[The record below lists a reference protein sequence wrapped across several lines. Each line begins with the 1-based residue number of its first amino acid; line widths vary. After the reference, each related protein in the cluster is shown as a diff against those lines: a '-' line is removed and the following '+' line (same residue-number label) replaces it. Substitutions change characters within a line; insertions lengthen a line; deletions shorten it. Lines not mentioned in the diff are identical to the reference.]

1 MSKGPESRI
10 RCASGWRLR
19 CADPYP
25 YSGGVY
31 IAPPPVIVASV
42 YPRRIG
48 IQKQSSFDVTEFT
61 QPRAQALEEV
71 RVPFSRSRTEKPD
84 LVDLPCLLG
93 LCGERHG
100 KEPA

>member
-31 IAPPPVIVASV
+31 IAPPPVIVGSV

-48 IQKQSSFDVTEFT
+48 ISKTV
-61 QPRAQALEEV
+61 
-71 RVPFSRSRTEKPD
+71 VPST
-84 LVDLPCLLG
+84 
-93 LCGERHG
+93 
-100 KEPA
+100 